1 MLGFK
6 FTLESIYFTSFRK
19 STSSSLLASYKIP
32 PFTTIRGLISNALGL
47 KRDDLYLQD
56 LIKIGIKPYQITS
69 SSEMSK
75 VLKLKSEGNDP
86 YKRFFPS
93 SPIFKEF
100 LINPKYEIYIAGE
113 SEIIETIH
121 NALNKP
127 QRDLYIGSSDD
138 LVDLEIFDCIELFSE
153 KGFPSTI
160 VEGVY
165 DNSYLEKIPYKFHK
179 KGKSFYLEE
188 KIISIPKKNFSVE
201 MRVFDFY
208 GDKVFLI

>member
-32 PFTTIRGLISNALGL
+32 PFTTLRGLMSNALGL

-56 LIKIGIKPYQITS
+56 LIKIGVKPHHITY

-75 VLKLKSEGNDP
+75 VLKLKSDGKDP

-100 LINPKYEIYIAGE
+100 LINPIYDIYVAGE
-113 SEIIETIH
+113 SKIIENIH
-121 NALNKP
+121 SALNNP

-138 LVDLEIFDCIELFSE
+138 LVDLEIFDCIEISSE
-153 KGFPSTI
+153 IGLPCTV

-165 DNSYLEKIPYKFHK
+165 ENSFLEKIPYKFHK
-179 KGKSFYLEE
+179 KGKSFSLEE
-188 KIISIPKKNFSVE
+188 KIISIPKNGFIEE
-201 MRVFDFY
+201 MDVFDFY